1 MSPIMVEVKGNM
13 CYMEISLPSMKRMER
28 YYKILIQH
36 FVAAR
41 TIILLSVIP
50 GLFVDD
56 NGSKDRAGKI

>member
-1 MSPIMVEVKGNM
+1 MLYGNISI
-13 CYMEISLPSMKRMER
+13 EITKISGPTLPAMKHLER

-50 GLFVDD
+50 RLFVDD
-56 NGSKDRAGKI
+56 NGSKDRAGKV